1 MKYKWLFFDLDNTI
15 LDFDKGMVDA
25 LNKTIADYDIPKN
38 ENHLAIYSAI
48 NKKCWEDFEKKII
61 TQDRLRTLRMER
73 FLNHIQSDVNPLDFS
88 VSYHKN
94 LGSVIYY
101 LENAEALIKEWSKE
115 YKMILATN
123 GLKDVQRSRLSL
135 TDLPKYFEA
144 IVISDE
150 IGVAKPYKGFFD
162 YAFEQI
168 GHPPKEEV
176 LMIGDSLSS
185 DIAGGNRYGI
195 DTCWLDQ
202 KGKAI
207 PEHNQPT
214 YVIKVLEELK
224 DVLRVGS

>member
-15 LDFDKGMVDA
+15 LNFDKGMVDA
-25 LNKTIADYDIPKN
+25 LNKTIADYNIPTD

-48 NKKCWEDFEKKII
+48 NKRCWDDLEKKII

-73 FLNHIQSDVNPLDFS
+73 FLNHINSKADPVEFS

-94 LGSVIYY
+94 LGSIIYY
-101 LENAEALIKEWSKE
+101 LENAEALIKEWSKN
-115 YKMILATN
+115 YNMVLATN
-123 GLKDVQRSRLSL
+123 GLKDVQRSRLAL
-135 TDLPKYFEA
+135 TNLPNYFEA

-162 YAFEQI
+162 YAFDQI

-214 YVIKVLEELK
+214 YVIKLLE
-224 DVLRVGS
+224 DLRGILE

>member
-15 LDFDKGMVDA
+15 LDFDKGMVHA
-25 LNKTIADYDIPKN
+25 LNKTIVDYDIPKD

-61 TQDRLRTLRMER
+61 TQNRLRLLRMER
-73 FLNHIQSDVNPLDFS
+73 FLRHIKSDVDPLYFS
-88 VSYHKN
+88 ESYHKN
-94 LGSVIYY
+94 LGNVIYY
-101 LENAEALIKEWSKE
+101 LENAEALIKDWSKD

-123 GLKDVQRSRLSL
+123 GLKDVQRARLSL
-135 TDLPKYFEA
+135 SELPQYFEA

-176 LMIGDSLSS
+176 LIIGDSLSS

-202 KGKAI
+202 KGKAV
-207 PEHNQPT
+207 PHHNQPT
-214 YVIKVLEELK
+214 YVIKKLEELK
-224 DVLRVGS
+224 KILD

>member
-1 MKYKWLFFDLDNTI
+1 MKKYKWLFFDLDNTI
-15 LDFDKGMVDA
+15 LDFDKGMIHA
-25 LNKTIADYDIPKN
+25 LNKTIADFKIPED

-48 NKKCWEDFEKKII
+48 NKRCWEDFEKKII

-73 FLNHIQSDVNPLDFS
+73 FLNHIQADKNPLHFS
-88 VSYHKN
+88 ESYHKN
-94 LGSVIYY
+94 LGSVIYF
-101 LENAEALIKEWSKE
+101 LENGESLVKDWSKD
-115 YKMILATN
+115 YKMVLATN

-135 TDLPKYFEA
+135 TDLPNYFEA

-168 GHPPKEEV
+168 GHPAKEEV

-207 PEHNQPT
+207 PEFNQPT
-214 YVIKVLEELK
+214 YVIKSLEELNNII
-224 DVLRVGS
+224 S

>member
-1 MKYKWLFFDLDNTI
+1 MKYQWLFFDLDNTI
-15 LDFDKGMVDA
+15 LDFDKGMVHA
-25 LNKTIADYDIPKN
+25 LNKTISDYEIPSN
-38 ENHLAIYSAI
+38 EKHLAIYSAI
-48 NKKCWEDFEKKII
+48 NKKCWDDFEKKLI

-73 FLNHIQSDVNPLDFS
+73 FLNHINSKVDPLHFS
-88 VSYHKN
+88 ESYHKN

-101 LENAEALIKEWSKE
+101 LENAEALIKGWSKN
-115 YKMILATN
+115 YNMILATN
-123 GLKDVQRSRLSL
+123 GLKDVQRARLTL
-135 TDLPKYFEA
+135 TDLPKYFKA

-162 YAFEQI
+162 YAFEQV

-202 KGKAI
+202 KGKSI

-214 YVIKVLEELK
+214 YVIKRLEELK
-224 DVLRVGS
+224 NILGD

>member
-25 LNKTIADYDIPKN
+25 FNKTIADYDIPAD
-38 ENHLAIYSAI
+38 ENLLAIYSAI
-48 NKKCWEDFEKKII
+48 NKKCWDDLEKKLI
-61 TQDRLRTLRMER
+61 TQNRLRLVRMER
-73 FLNHIQSDVNPLDFS
+73 FLNHIQSKVDPLYFS
-88 VSYHKN
+88 ESYHKN
-94 LGSVIYY
+94 LGNVIYF
-101 LENAEALIKEWSKE
+101 LENAEALIKEWSKD

-135 TDLPKYFEA
+135 TDLPNYFEA

-162 YAFEQI
+162 YAFDQI
-168 GHPPKEEV
+168 GHPPKKEV

-202 KGKAI
+202 KNKSI
-207 PEHNQPT
+207 PEFNQPT
-214 YVIKVLEELK
+214 YVIKKLEELK
-224 DVLRVGS
+224 DVLG